1 MSRATLFQLLLA
13 LVLCTGSAPLFAQE
27 RILSHDSEV
36 LIHPD
41 GSMDVTE
48 HIRVRAEGQNIRR
61 GLTRDFPTGYI
72 DGNGNRVRVGFEVY
86 TVLRDGEPEPWFTE
100 TLFNG
105 IRLNTGD
112 DNFLPVPG
120 EFTYTFRYHTTRQLG
135 FFQEHDELYW
145 SAIGTGSIFPIETA
159 TVEVQLPYE
168 VDPEA
173 MRITAYTGTWGSR
186 DQNWEGA
193 ITAPGVAR
201 WQLTAPLKPREAFT
215 IVLGFPKGVVEAP
228 GPLRRFWWL
237 LTDNRAG
244 LIALLGLL
252 TVLGYGLPRWHR
264 IGRDAKPGP
273 VVVQYNPPDGLP
285 PSMLRLIE
293 RRHPDM
299 RGVSADV
306 LALAVAG
313 KLRIK
318 VEKKGRRA
326 ETWRLERTDDSE
338 AGDTADDALAPGLEP
353 LARALFR
360 KEPHLTLD
368 DSGAS
373 RARTIFFAHQQRI
386 RRMLKRLYG
395 GRLYQSNS
403 SSVLI
408 VLGIAVAFSVA
419 ALAIG
424 HGTGGG
430 QLLALPLVGL
440 TIVAAIVLALLLPAV
455 TPEGRVL
462 RDRIEGFRRYL
473 SVADREELKR
483 LQPPGTQDP
492 ILDEQRYQFLLPYAV
507 ALKVEDAW
515 TRKFTLAV
523 GASAAAAATSTMAWY
538 SSNGRPVSDMGAFSR
553 AVGRSLTTRIDHVAT
568 PPGSG
573 SGFSG
578 GSSGGGGFSGGGGG
592 GGGIGGR

>member
-13 LVLCTGSAPLFAQE
+13 LLLCAGSAPLFAQE

-48 HIRVRAEGQNIRR
+48 HITVRAEGQNIRR
-61 GLTRDFPTGYI
+61 GLTRDFPTIYM
-72 DGNGNRVRVGFEVY
+72 DRHGNRVRVSFEVY

-100 TLFNG
+100 PLFNG

-112 DNFLPVPG
+112 DSFLPVPG
-120 EFTYTFRYHTTRQLG
+120 EFTYTIRYHTTRQLG

-145 SAIGTGSIFPIETA
+145 NAIGIGSIFPIETA
-159 TVEVQLPYE
+159 TVEVQLPFE

-173 MRITAYTGTWGSR
+173 MQITAYTGTSGSR

-201 WQLTAPLKPREAFT
+201 WRLTAPLKPSEAFT

-228 GPLRRFWWL
+228 GPLRKFWWL
-237 LTDNRAG
+237 LTDNLAG

-252 TVLGYGLPRWHR
+252 AVLGYGLPRWHR

-273 VVVQYNPPDGLP
+273 VVVQYDPPDGLP

-313 KLRIK
+313 KLRIE
-318 VEKKGRRA
+318 VEKKGRKP
-326 ETWRLERTDDSE
+326 ETWRLERTDDSD
-338 AGDTADDALAPGLEP
+338 AGLAPGLEP
-353 LARALFR
+353 LAHELFR
-360 KEPHLTLD
+360 KEPSLTLD
-368 DSGAS
+368 ASGAS
-373 RARTIFFAHQQRI
+373 RARTIFFAHQQSI
-386 RRMLKRLYG
+386 RRMFKHLYG
-395 GRLYQSNS
+395 ERLYQSNGR
-403 SSVLI
+403 SVI
-408 VLGIAVAFSVA
+408 VMLKIALAFSVA
-419 ALAIG
+419 ALTIG
-424 HGTGGG
+424 HFAGSG
-430 QLLALPLVGL
+430 QLLVLPLVGL
-440 TIVAAIVLALLLPAV
+440 TIGAAIVLAFLLPAV
-455 TPEGRVL
+455 TPEGRIL

-483 LQPPGTQDP
+483 LQPPDTQDP
-492 ILDEQRYQFLLPYAV
+492 MLDEQRYQFLLPYAV

-523 GASAAAAATSTMAWY
+523 GASAAAAATSAMAWY
-538 SSNGRPVSDMGAFSR
+538 SSNSRPVSDMGAFSR
-553 AVGRSLTTRIDHVAT
+553 AVGRSLTTRIDRIAT